1 MIKLSEAEWKVMTLL
16 WQNAPQ
22 TMMQLTNHF
31 KDSTGWSKHTVMTFL
46 RRMEEKEAIYH
57 VDGERAKLYYPE
69 IGRDE
74 AVLQETEEFLEKVF
88 DGRMG
93 LMLNTMVEK
102 RAVSREEIAE
112 MYEILRRAEEENR
125 LREEGG
131 RYGGDFDERDAADR
145 CDSAFAVFNQGKDQ
159 HEISICPLE
168 HSCFTAASAVVF
180 WQQHIQCFK
189 SGTGVAGAQCGGSG
203 SGGDFKD

>member
-1 MIKLSEAEWKVMTLL
+1 MIRLSEAEWKVMTLL
-16 WQNAPQ
+16 WQDAPQ

-57 VDGERAKLYYPE
+57 VEGERAKLYYPE

-125 LREEGG
+125 LGEE
-131 RYGGDFDERDAADR
+131 
-145 CDSAFAVFNQGKDQ
+145 
-159 HEISICPLE
+159 
-168 HSCFTAASAVVF
+168 
-180 WQQHIQCFK
+180 
-189 SGTGVAGAQCGGSG
+189 
-203 SGGDFKD
+203 

>member
-1 MIKLSEAEWKVMTLL
+1 M
-16 WQNAPQ
+16 
-22 TMMQLTNHF
+22 
-31 KDSTGWSKHTVMTFL
+31 MTFL

-57 VDGERAKLYYPE
+57 VEGERAKLYYPE

-125 LREEGG
+125 LGEE
-131 RYGGDFDERDAADR
+131 
-145 CDSAFAVFNQGKDQ
+145 
-159 HEISICPLE
+159 
-168 HSCFTAASAVVF
+168 
-180 WQQHIQCFK
+180 
-189 SGTGVAGAQCGGSG
+189 
-203 SGGDFKD
+203 